1 MRTVFVVFGLG
12 FLYLTGMTST
22 VRAQK
27 NEAGLLAAW
36 EQEQKA
42 DPSTTKFEKVGERRY
57 HFVTKR
63 FPFDGDLLVR
73 NVSIQN
79 LGSYG
84 DPAFITGTVELELQ
98 GVSEDFHRT
107 FAMSYGQW
115 TIGNTLYWDAKGQ
128 SWVTADG
135 RMKQAREALPRSRS
149 SWTMLFAEGWSFA
162 PMAVLF
168 FLVFFLMYSLSRYNR
183 RMREIT
189 ARSDRS
195 LALTERAIQLS
206 ERNVQLQ
213 EEHAKLLQEIR
224 DLLKK

>member
-1 MRTVFVVFGLG
+1 MRRVFVVFGLA
-12 FLYLTGMTST
+12 FLYLAGMTST

-42 DPSTTKFEKVGERRY
+42 DPSTTKFEKIGERRY

-79 LGSYG
+79 LAPYG
-84 DPAFITGTVELELQ
+84 DQAYIMGTVEVELQ
-98 GVSEDFHRT
+98 GVSDDFHRT

-128 SWVTADG
+128 SWLTADE
-135 RMKQAREALPRSRS
+135 RMKQAREALPRSRPF
-149 SWTMLFAEGWSFA
+149 WTMLFAEGWSLVTLA
-162 PMAVLF
+162 LLF
-168 FLVFFLMYSLSRYNR
+168 FLVYSLFRYNR

-224 DLLKK
+224 DQLKE

>member
-1 MRTVFVVFGLG
+1 MSRVVLAFSVA
-12 FLYLTGMTST
+12 FFYLMAIAPP

-36 EQEQKA
+36 EQQQKA
-42 DPSTTKFEKVGERRY
+42 DPSTTKFEKIGERRY
-57 HFVTKR
+57 HFATKR

-79 LGSYG
+79 LASYE
-84 DPAFITGTVELELQ
+84 DQTYITGTVELELQ
-98 GVSEDFHRT
+98 GVLDDFHRT

-115 TIGNTLYWDAKGQ
+115 TIGNTLYWDPKGQ
-128 SWVTADG
+128 RWLTADE
-135 RMKQAREALPRSRS
+135 RMKQAREAFPRSRS
-149 SWTMLFAEGWSFA
+149 FWTILFAEGWSFVTIA
-162 PMAVLF
+162 I
-168 FLVFFLMYSLSRYNR
+168 LVFLLYSLSRYNR

-213 EEHAKLLQEIR
+213 EEQSKLLQEIR
-224 DLLKK
+224 DQLKK

>member
-1 MRTVFVVFGLG
+1 MRRVFVVFGLA

-42 DPSTTKFEKVGERRY
+42 DPSTTKFEKIGERRY

-79 LGSYG
+79 LAPYE
-84 DPAFITGTVELELQ
+84 DQAYIMGTVELELQ
-98 GVSEDFHRT
+98 GVSDDFHRT

-128 SWVTADG
+128 SWLTANE
-135 RMKQAREALPRSRS
+135 RMKEAREALPRGRS
-149 SWTMLFAEGWSFA
+149 LWTTLFAEGWSLVTLA
-162 PMAVLF
+162 LLF
-168 FLVFFLMYSLSRYNR
+168 FLVYSLFRYNR

-213 EEHAKLLQEIR
+213 EEHAKLLQEIC

>member
-1 MRTVFVVFGLG
+1 MCRVIVALSLAFFSLAW
-12 FLYLTGMTST
+12 MTPRA
-22 VRAQK
+22 RAQK
-27 NEAGLLAAW
+27 NEAGLIAAW

-42 DPSTTKFEKVGERRY
+42 DPATTKFEKAAERRY

-79 LGSYG
+79 YGSYEEQG
-84 DPAFITGTVELELQ
+84 IATGTVEVELQ

-115 TIGNTLYWDAKGQ
+115 SMGNTLYWDAKDHG
-128 SWVTADG
+128 WVTAEQ
-135 RMKQAREALPRSRS
+135 RMKQAREAFPRSRTF
-149 SWTMLFAEGWSFA
+149 WTILFAEGWSI
-162 PMAVLF
+162 VLVAILC
-168 FLVFFLMYSLSRYNR
+168 FLLYSLFRYNR
-183 RMREIT
+183 RMRDIT

-206 ERNVQLQ
+206 ERNVRLQ
-213 EEHAKLLQEIR
+213 EEQAKLLQEIR
-224 DLLKK
+224 DHLKK

>member
-1 MRTVFVVFGLG
+1 MRRLVLAIGLA
-12 FLYLTGMTST
+12 FIYLTGMTSPL
-22 VRAQK
+22 RAQK
-27 NEAGLLAAW
+27 NEAGLVTAW
-36 EQEQKA
+36 EQQQKA
-42 DPSTTKFEKVGERRY
+42 DPATTKFEKAGERRY
-57 HFVTKR
+57 HFATKR

-73 NVSIQN
+73 NVSIGN
-79 LGSYG
+79 YGSYEEQG
-84 DPAFITGTVELELQ
+84 FVTGTVEVELQ

-115 TIGNTLYWDAKGQ
+115 SMGNMLYWDAK
-128 SWVTADG
+128 SEKWLTAEQ

-149 SWTMLFAEGWSFA
+149 SWALLFTEGWSLILVA
-162 PMAVLF
+162 LLL
-168 FLVFFLMYSLSRYNR
+168 FLVYSLFRYNR

-206 ERNVQLQ
+206 ERNVKLQ

-224 DLLKK
+224 DHLKK